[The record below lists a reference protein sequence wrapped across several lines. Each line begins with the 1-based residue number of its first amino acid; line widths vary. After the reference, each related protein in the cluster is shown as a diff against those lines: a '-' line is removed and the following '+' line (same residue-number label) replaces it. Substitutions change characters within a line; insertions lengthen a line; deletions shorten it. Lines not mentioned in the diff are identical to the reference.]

1 MLTCSAS
8 CFIPMSLCSISSSR
22 HLLIPWPRYVQV
34 ACVYVVCWYVSV
46 CACVHVCPWIFVYV
60 CVCGGVKVE
69 ATRPDVLHVCML
81 VHIHIHV
88 SVRYLPVAT
97 PHHLGCLSVAPSID
111 WEGRKSYTISLLVVQ
126 GQNVRHLP
134 LGSYPAFP
142 HP

>member
-1 MLTCSAS
+1 MCTC
-8 CFIPMSLCSISSSR
+8 
-22 HLLIPWPRYVQV
+22 
-34 ACVYVVCWYVSV
+34 VSMDI
-46 CACVHVCPWIFVYV
+46 CV
-60 CVCGGVKVE
+60 CVCVGGGGGGGGGRREEEGGGGGGVKVE

-81 VHIHIHV
+81 VHIHMHV